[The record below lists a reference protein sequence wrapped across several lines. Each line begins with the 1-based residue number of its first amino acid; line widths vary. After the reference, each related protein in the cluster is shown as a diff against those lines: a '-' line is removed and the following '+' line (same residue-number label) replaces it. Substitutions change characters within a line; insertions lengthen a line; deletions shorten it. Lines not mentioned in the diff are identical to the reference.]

1 MPQAAQRR
9 STWDPRK
16 QRFKSR
22 YLTLKGPGNSGVAT
36 GIVEAV
42 LVGELDRH
50 VVEFVHAFAS
60 KRICASNS
68 GPKGVI
74 STEPSGASVS

>member
-1 MPQAAQRR
+1 VANV
-9 STWDPRK
+9 
-16 QRFKSR
+16 
-22 YLTLKGPGNSGVAT
+22 LKGPGNSGVAT

-42 LVGELDRH
+42 LVGELDRRL
-50 VVEFVHAFAS
+50 VEFVHAFAS

-68 GPKGVI
+68 GPI